1 MSAVPTFV
9 DRTGAVALLRNEF
22 GALGTLCTPLTAAQW
37 DTPTC
42 LPGWSVRDVLSHV
55 IGTES
60 MLLGEPVPT
69 VDISHIA
76 DLANPIAEANELWV
90 EALRGLSG
98 EEMLARFADVTG
110 RRASALEAMTQ
121 ADFDAPSWTPAGR
134 DETYGRFM
142 RIRHFDCYLHEHDI
156 RYALGIA
163 PREDVD
169 DLASALDEVSTGLG
183 YIVGRRARLPDGSRV
198 CIELTGPLPRNFL
211 VEVDGRAELVRELHG
226 PPTVGLELPA
236 TAFLRLT
243 GGRRDSGVDHGR
255 EIVYSGDPCSAGN
268 WSSTS
273 RSRSER
279 SVPGGQPDRPA
290 PSRR

>member
-1 MSAVPTFV
+1 MSAVPTIV

-22 GALGTLCTPLTAAQW
+22 EALGTLCTPLTTDQW

-42 LPGWSVRDVLSHV
+42 LPGWSVRDVLGHV

-60 MLLGEPVPT
+60 MLLGEPAPT
-69 VDISHIA
+69 VDISHVTT
-76 DLANPIAEANELWV
+76 LANPIAEANEVWV
-90 EALRGLSG
+90 ESMRGLSPG
-98 EEMLARFADVTG
+98 ELLVRFADVTD

-142 RIRHFDCYLHEHDI
+142 RIRHYDCYLHEHDI

-163 PREDVD
+163 PREDVA

-183 YIVGRRARLPDGSRV
+183 YIVGRRARLPAGSRV
-198 CIELTGPLPRNFL
+198 RIDLTGPLPRTFL
-211 VEVDGRAELVRELHG
+211 VEVDDRAELVPELHG

-236 TAFLRLT
+236 TTFLRLT
-243 GGRRDSGVDHGR
+243 GGRPDPGTDHAG
-255 EIVYSGDPCSAGN
+255 EVVYSGDPVLGRQLVEHLAF
-268 WSSTS
+268 TI
-273 RSRSER
+273 
-279 SVPGGQPDRPA
+279 
-290 PSRR
+290 

>member
-1 MSAVPTFV
+1 VSAVPTFV

-22 GALGTLCTPLTAAQW
+22 GALDTLCTPLTGAQW

-69 VDISHIA
+69 VDISHIT

-98 EEMLARFADVTG
+98 QEMLTRFADVTG

-183 YIVGRRARLPDGSRV
+183 YIVGRRAQLPDGSRV
-198 CIELTGPLPRNFL
+198 CIELTGPLRRTFL
-211 VEVDGRAELVRELHG
+211 VEVDGRAELVPELHG
-226 PPTVGLELPA
+226 APTVGLELPA

-243 GGRRDSGVDHGR
+243 GGRRDPGVDHASGV
-255 EIVYSGDPCSAGN
+255 VYSGDAVLGRQLVEHLAF
-268 WSSTS
+268 TI
-273 RSRSER
+273 
-279 SVPGGQPDRPA
+279 
-290 PSRR
+290 